1 MFAPVFLLI
10 DLLLLVVMLIGVMT
24 LHVTRFLS
32 GLTKR
37 STSAEVRWGEAALV
51 NWRVGTWA
59 MPILLDF

>member
-1 MFAPVFLLI
+1 MFLLI
-10 DLLLLVVMLIGVMT
+10 DLLLLVVMLIGVTT
-24 LHVTRFLS
+24 LHVITRFLS